1 MSQKNSKP
9 LASYFT
15 NSGDFLV
22 SNRNSSV
29 VASATTTDL
38 AGRTFFDLIA
48 ACTHTNSN
56 AKSVQLYSACA
67 VVCVYICIKNESNKF
82 NFFQNKFCLSVYV
95 SLFSLLIFVLYN

>member
-1 MSQKNSKP
+1 MSQKNSNP

-22 SNRNSSV
+22 SNSKSSSV

-48 ACTHTNSN
+48 ECTHTNSN

-67 VVCVYICIKNESNKF
+67 VVCI
-82 NFFQNKFCLSVYV
+82 YV
-95 SLFSLLIFVLYN
+95 